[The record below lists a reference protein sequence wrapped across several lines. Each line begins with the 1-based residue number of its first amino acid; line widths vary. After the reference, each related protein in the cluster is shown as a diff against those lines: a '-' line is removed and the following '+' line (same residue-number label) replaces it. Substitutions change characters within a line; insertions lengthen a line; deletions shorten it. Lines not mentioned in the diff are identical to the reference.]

1 MDNGKRSQ
9 QEAKKIKSPT
19 SKKEE
24 RSTMKSTL
32 FGYQCFR
39 GEKKNTQKITP
50 LQKQHH
56 TTEGEKRS
64 MHLLDKG
71 RNLGHN
77 TT

>member
-39 GEKKNTQKITP
+39 REKEK
-50 LQKQHH
+50 H
-56 TTEGEKRS
+56 TENNPTAETASHYR
-64 MHLLDKG
+64 G
-71 RNLGHN
+71 RKEINAFIRQR
-77 TT
+77 